1 MLIPQEEGRKRPSSS
16 PCTDEMSFIRTALT
30 RFVTEQDAVSST
42 EYALLAVLIGVA
54 SAVVL
59 ALLSANVHQ
68 LYAEICAAVTSA
80 VSGNARC

>member
-1 MLIPQEEGRKRPSSS
+1 M
-16 PCTDEMSFIRTALT
+16 TDKISFIQTAVARLL
-30 RFVTEQDAVSST
+30 TEQDAVSST

>member
-1 MLIPQEEGRKRPSSS
+1 
-16 PCTDEMSFIRTALT
+16 MSFIQTALT

-54 SAVVL
+54 STVVL

-80 VSGNARC
+80 VSRKCAVLRALSQGEGLDIDKCRI